1 MLKHTI
7 AKLALATAEKLR
19 AERLPIHITEAEVA
33 QIFGNNSA
41 IFHTH
46 FGTINQLLQKEGFW
60 AECVLCPPRNGK
72 PRTGYYTFYREN
84 QKSLFLDA
92 RAPEAGPYPI
102 PDEMRS

>member
-1 MLKHTI
+1 MSNNTI
-7 AKLALATAEKLR
+7 AKLALTISDKLR
-19 AERLPIHITEAEVA
+19 AERLPIHITEADVA
-33 QIFGNNSA
+33 KLFGKNA
-41 IFHTH
+41 TIFHMH
-46 FGTINQLLQKEGFW
+46 FSTILQQLQKEGFW

-72 PRTGYYTFYREN
+72 PCTGYYTFYREN